1 MTPAE
6 QGFVLVGGLFLLLS
20 LGFPIAMSLLT
31 CGVLGLLAM
40 RGWSAADY
48 LLGTLPYSVTAEFA
62 FIVVP
67 LFLFMGHMAY
77 SAGISEKGFRAATA
91 WFGHIPGG
99 LGISSVVA
107 CGAFATVSGSSIAT
121 AATISKIAIPQ
132 LLKAGYSKQLA
143 GACVATGGTLGVLI
157 PPSTVMVLYSIATE
171 TPIPALFMAGIVPGI
186 LTILVYAI
194 GIRIMVKRDPQMSQ
208 MTLSPK
214 VPYGERLKIT
224 FSSWEIILVFGVVM
238 GSLYSGLAT
247 ATEAAGFGA
256 FAALAIAIV
265 RGTRMKEIKEGL
277 QTSGSSTAS
286 IFFLIIG
293 AGVFS
298 AALATTQLPQNVAT
312 WTIGL
317 NLNPVLLT
325 VLLLLPFLVLGCF
338 VDAASMILLTMPVVF
353 PIVKQ
358 AGIDPVLFGVLVV
371 KMTEIGSITPPVG
384 LNAFVVSATNPEVSI
399 REVFQ
404 GIMPFFVMELLI
416 IGLLIAFPAITLF
429 AVRLPT

>member
-20 LGFPIAMSLLT
+20 LGFPIALSLLT
-31 CGVLGLLAM
+31 CGVLGILAM

-67 LFLFMGHMAY
+67 LFLFMGHMAF
-77 SAGISEKGFRAATA
+77 SAGISEKGFKAATA

-186 LTILVYAI
+186 LTIIVYAI
-194 GIRIMVKRDPQMSQ
+194 GIRFIVKRDPQMSQ

-256 FAALAIAIV
+256 FAALVIAIV

-286 IFFLIIG
+286 IFFLILG

-312 WTIGL
+312 WAIGL
-317 NLNPVLLT
+317 RLDPVVLMI
-325 VLLLLPFLVLGCF
+325 LLLLPFLVLGCF

-371 KMTEIGSITPPVG
+371 KMTEIGNITPPVG

-399 REVFQ
+399 REVFR
-404 GIMPFFVMELLI
+404 GIWPFFLMELFI
-416 IGLLIAFPAITLF
+416 VGLLIAFPAITLF
-429 AVRLPT
+429 AVRVPT

>member
-1 MTPAE
+1 MTPTE
-6 QGFVLVGGLFLLLS
+6 QGFILVGGLFLLLA
-20 LGFPIAMSLLT
+20 LGFPIALSLLT
-31 CGVLGLLAM
+31 CGVVGILAM

-77 SAGISEKGFRAATA
+77 SAGISEKGFKAATA
-91 WFGHIPGG
+91 WLGHIPGG
-99 LGISSVVA
+99 LAISAVVA

-121 AATISKIAIPQ
+121 AATISKIAVPQ
-132 LLKAGYSKQLA
+132 LLKSGYTKRLA

-171 TPIPALFMAGIVPGI
+171 TPIPSLFMAGIVPGI
-186 LTILVYAI
+186 LTIVVYAL
-194 GIRIMVKRDPQMSQ
+194 GIRFMVQRDPEMSQ
-208 MTLSPK
+208 MTVSPK
-214 VPYGERLKIT
+214 VPYGQRLRLT
-224 FSSWEIILVFGVVM
+224 LSSWEILIVFTVVM

-247 ATEAAGFGA
+247 ASEAAGFGA

-265 RGTRMKEIKEGL
+265 RGARMKEIKEGL
-277 QTSGSSTAS
+277 QASGSSTAS

-293 AGVFS
+293 AGLFS
-298 AALATTQLPQNVAT
+298 AALATTQLPQNVAA
-312 WTIGL
+312 WAVGL
-317 NLNPVLLT
+317 NLNPVMLT

-358 AGIDPVLFGVLVV
+358 AGIDPVLFGILVV
-371 KMTEIGSITPPVG
+371 KMTEIGNITPPVG
-384 LNAFVVSATNPEVSI
+384 LNVFVVSAANPEIPI
-399 REVFQ
+399 REIFM
-404 GIMPFFVMELLI
+404 GIWPFFVMELLI
-416 IGLLIAFPAITLF
+416 VALLIAFPAITLF
-429 AVRLPT
+429 AVRTT

>member
-1 MTPAE
+1 MTPTE
-6 QGFVLVGGLFLLLS
+6 QGFILVGGLFLLLA
-20 LGFPIAMSLLT
+20 LGFPIALSLLT
-31 CGVLGLLAM
+31 CGVVGILAM

-77 SAGISEKGFRAATA
+77 SAGISEKGFKAATA
-91 WFGHIPGG
+91 WLGHIPGG
-99 LGISSVVA
+99 LAISAVVA

-121 AATISKIAIPQ
+121 AATISKIAVPQ
-132 LLKAGYSKQLA
+132 LLKSGYTKRLA

-171 TPIPALFMAGIVPGI
+171 TPIPSLFMAGIVPGI
-186 LTILVYAI
+186 LTIVVYAL
-194 GIRIMVKRDPQMSQ
+194 GIRFMVQRDPKMSQ
-208 MTLSPK
+208 MTVSPK
-214 VPYGERLKIT
+214 VPYGQRLRLT
-224 FSSWEIILVFGVVM
+224 LSSWEILIVFTVVM

-247 ATEAAGFGA
+247 ASEAAGFGA

-265 RGTRMKEIKEGL
+265 RGARMKEIKEGL
-277 QTSGSSTAS
+277 QVSGSSTAS

-293 AGVFS
+293 AGLFS
-298 AALATTQLPQNVAT
+298 AALATTQLPQNVAA
-312 WTIGL
+312 WAVGL
-317 NLNPVLLT
+317 NLNPVMLT

-358 AGIDPVLFGVLVV
+358 AGIDPVLFGILVV
-371 KMTEIGSITPPVG
+371 KMTEIGNITPPVG
-384 LNAFVVSATNPEVSI
+384 LNVFVVSAANPEIPI
-399 REVFQ
+399 REIFM
-404 GIMPFFVMELLI
+404 GIWPFFVMELLI
-416 IGLLIAFPAITLF
+416 VALLIAFPAITLF
-429 AVRLPT
+429 AVRTT

>member
-1 MTPAE
+1 MSPAE
-6 QGFVLVGGLFLLLS
+6 QGFLLVSGLFLLLAI
-20 LGFPIAMSLLT
+20 GFPIAMSLLT
-31 CGVLGLLAM
+31 AGVLGLIAM

-48 LLGTLPYSVTAEFA
+48 LLGTLPYSGSAEFA
-62 FIVVP
+62 FIVIP

-99 LGISSVVA
+99 LGISSIVA

-121 AATISKIAIPQ
+121 AATVSKIAIPQ
-132 LLKAGYSKQLA
+132 LLKAGYSKKLA

-157 PPSTVMVLYSIATE
+157 PPSTIMVLYSIATE
-171 TPIPALFMAGIVPGI
+171 TPIPSLFMAGIVPGI
-186 LTILVYAI
+186 LTIVVYAI
-194 GIRIMVKRDPQMSQ
+194 GIRIMVQRDPVMRQ
-208 MTLSPK
+208 MTANPK
-214 VPYGERLKIT
+214 MPYGQRFKLT
-224 FSSWEIILVFGVVM
+224 LSSWEILLVFGVVM

-247 ATEAAGFGA
+247 ASEAAGFGA
-256 FAALAIAIV
+256 AIALAIAIA
-265 RGTRMKEIKEGL
+265 RGTRLKEIKEGL
-277 QTSGSSTAS
+277 QTSGSSTAA

-298 AALATTQLPQNVAT
+298 AALATTQLPQNIALWAV
-312 WTIGL
+312 GL
-317 NLNPVLLT
+317 NLHPTVLL

-358 AGIDPVLFGVLVV
+358 AGIDPVLFGILVV
-371 KMTEIGSITPPVG
+371 KMTEIGNITPPVG
-384 LNAFVVSATNPEVSI
+384 LNVFVVAATNPEVSV

-404 GIMPFFVMELLI
+404 GITPFFIMELLI
-416 IGLLIAFPAITLF
+416 VGLLIAFPEITLF
-429 AVRLPT
+429 AVRSPS

>member
-6 QGFVLVGGLFLLLS
+6 QGFILVGGLFLLLA
-20 LGFPIAMSLLT
+20 LGFPIALSLLT
-31 CGVLGLLAM
+31 CGVVGILAM

-91 WFGHIPGG
+91 WLGHIPGG
-99 LGISSVVA
+99 LAMSAVVA

-132 LLKAGYSKQLA
+132 LLKSGYTKRLA

-186 LTILVYAI
+186 LTILVYAL
-194 GIRIMVKRDPQMSQ
+194 GIRFIVQRDPQMSK
-208 MTLSPK
+208 MTVSPK
-214 VPYGERLKIT
+214 VPYGQRIRLT
-224 FSSWEIILVFGVVM
+224 LSSWEILIVFTVVM

-265 RGTRMKEIKEGL
+265 RGARMKEIKEGL
-277 QTSGSSTAS
+277 QASGASTAS

-293 AGVFS
+293 AGLFS
-298 AALATTQLPQNVAT
+298 AALATTQLPQNVAS
-312 WTIGL
+312 WAVGL
-317 NLNPVLLT
+317 NLNPTLLLI
-325 VLLLLPFLVLGCF
+325 LLLLPFLVLGCF

-358 AGIDPVLFGVLVV
+358 AGIDPVLFGILVV
-371 KMTEIGSITPPVG
+371 KMTEIGNITPPVG
-384 LNAFVVSATNPEVSI
+384 LNVFVVSASNPEIPV
-399 REVFQ
+399 REIFI
-404 GIMPFFVMELLI
+404 GIWPFFLMELMI
-416 IGLLIAFPAITLF
+416 VALLIAFPAITLF
-429 AVRLPT
+429 AVRTT

>member
-1 MTPAE
+1 MSPTE
-6 QGFVLVGGLFLLLS
+6 QGFILVGGLFLLLA
-20 LGFPIAMSLLT
+20 LGFPIALSLLT
-31 CGVLGLLAM
+31 CGVLGILAM

-91 WFGHIPGG
+91 WLGHIPGG
-99 LGISSVVA
+99 LAMSAVVA

-121 AATISKIAIPQ
+121 AATISKIAVPQ
-132 LLKAGYSKQLA
+132 LLKAGYTKRLA

-186 LTILVYAI
+186 LTILVYAL
-194 GIRIMVKRDPQMSQ
+194 GIRFMVQRDPQMSK
-208 MTLSPK
+208 MTVSQK
-214 VPYGERLKIT
+214 VPYGKRIRLT
-224 FSSWEIILVFGVVM
+224 LSSWEILIVFTVVM

-247 ATEAAGFGA
+247 ASEAAGFGA

-265 RGTRMKEIKEGL
+265 RGARMKEIKEGL
-277 QTSGSSTAS
+277 QASGASTAS

-298 AALATTQLPQNVAT
+298 AALATTQLPQNVAA
-312 WTIGL
+312 WAVGL
-317 NLNPVLLT
+317 NLDPVMLT

-358 AGIDPVLFGVLVV
+358 AGIDPVLFGILVV
-371 KMTEIGSITPPVG
+371 KMTEIGNITPPVG
-384 LNAFVVSATNPEVSI
+384 LNVFVVSASNPEIPV
-399 REVFQ
+399 REIFM
-404 GIMPFFVMELLI
+404 GIWPFFLMELLI
-416 IGLLIAFPAITLF
+416 VALLIAFPAITLF
-429 AVRLPT
+429 AVRAT